1 MRRLSGLAPF
11 AALALVFAI
20 CCAATTALASSS
32 APAINV
38 LLNGS
43 SIRDTGN
50 TNFSVPYAFP
60 GSRDFF
66 SSRIGCQTFAPAYG
80 IDLGKLCLK

>member
-60 GSRDFF
+60 GHATSSPPASAARRSRRRTGWISR
-66 SSRIGCQTFAPAYG
+66 SSAS
-80 IDLGKLCLK
+80 